1 MCSKRFFFGN
11 PMISSLLLAVALAQS
26 PESPAAVPSLVIS
39 CKLPNGIQPE
49 SKTLPRDLARHLP
62 YAIHDS
68 ENLRV
73 VSDLIYQ
80 YDRAFASSKQDAFL
94 ISFVIAELM
103 GESSSSKAEKSQ
115 YRAELA
121 LDQAPR
127 RLVDHVNH
135 LLFDRYPR
143 PRTKF
148 PEGATFA
155 ADLEPRLSI
164 SAKDGRL
171 LYVTLAANAAAS
183 FEPKPFQMP
192 SPSDNSIPEAIWAP
206 IRAFGRPLRTS
217 NTNLGKW
224 VKELVQ
230 MGLPVEIEPS
240 LAELPVYIH
249 GKGSITWTEYVLAVM
264 QTYRLEWKPN
274 GSGWILTQTDPTT
287 ADLQSLKARCHYANL
302 ATLARAGFLTPE
314 LFETLSQS
322 ASHKWQ
328 DLTPETRRSLELL
341 FAKNVTTQENFT
353 NLLSIFSSQNQV
365 ELKLHTTLFAGVL
378 VNTPTMTIG
387 TATFVP

>member
-1 MCSKRFFFGN
+1 
-11 PMISSLLLAVALAQS
+11 MISSLLLAVAFAQS
-26 PESPAAVPSLVIS
+26 YEPTAVPPLVIS
-39 CKLPNGIQPE
+39 CKLPHGIQPE
-49 SKTLPRDLARHLP
+49 SKTLPLDLARHLP
-62 YAIHDS
+62 FAIHDS
-68 ENLRV
+68 EKLRV
-73 VSDLIYQ
+73 VSDLSYQ

-103 GESSSSKAEKSQ
+103 AESSSSKAEKSK

-121 LDQAPR
+121 LEQAPR

-135 LLFDRYPR
+135 LLFDRYPH

-148 PEGATFA
+148 PDGATFA

-171 LYVTLAANAAAS
+171 LYVTLAANAATS

-192 SPSDNSIPEAIWAP
+192 SPSDNSIPEAIRAP
-206 IRAFGRPLRTS
+206 LRAFGRPLRTS

-224 VKELVQ
+224 VKELTH
-230 MGLPVEIEPS
+230 MSLPVEIEPT

-264 QTYRLEWKPN
+264 QTYRLEWKPK
-274 GSGWILTQTDPTT
+274 GSGWILVQTDPTA

-302 ATLARAGFLTPE
+302 TTLARAGFLTRE

-322 ASHKWQ
+322 SSHKWQ

-341 FAKNVTTQENFT
+341 FAKNVTTQDNFT
-353 NLLSIFSSQNQV
+353 NLVSIFSSQNQV
-365 ELKLHTTLFAGVL
+365 ELQLHTTLFAGVS

>member
-1 MCSKRFFFGN
+1 
-11 PMISSLLLAVALAQS
+11 MISSLLLTIALAQS
-26 PESPAAVPSLVIS
+26 HELSAVPPLVIS
-39 CKLPNGIQPE
+39 CKLPSQIQPD
-49 SKTLPRDLARHLP
+49 SKTLSRDLAPHLL
-62 YAIHDS
+62 YAVHDS

-73 VSDLIYQ
+73 VSDLSYQ
-80 YDRAFASSKQDAFL
+80 YERAFATSKQDSFL
-94 ISFVIAELM
+94 ISFVISELM
-103 GESSSSKAEKSQ
+103 GKSSSSRAEKSQ
-115 YRAELA
+115 FRTELA
-121 LDQAPR
+121 LAQAPR

-171 LYVTLAANAAAS
+171 LYVTLAANTNAS

-192 SPSDNSIPEAIWAP
+192 SPNENSIPEAIWAP
-206 IRAFGRPLRTS
+206 LRAFGRPLRAS

-224 VKELVQ
+224 VKELIH

-249 GKGSITWTEYVLAVM
+249 GKGSILWTEYVLAVM
-264 QTYRLEWKPN
+264 QTYRLEWKPK
-274 GSGWILTQTDPTT
+274 GSSWILGQTDPTA

-302 ATLARAGFLTPE
+302 STLARAGFLTPE

-322 ASHKWQ
+322 SSHKWQ
-328 DLTPETRRSLELL
+328 DLTPGTRRSLELL

-353 NLLSIFSSQNQV
+353 NLVSIFSSPNPAD
-365 ELKLHTTLFAGVL
+365 LKLRTNLFVNVS